1 MSDRTRYPVQPRAVA
16 IAVMLACALAA
27 PTTVLAQAAAS
38 PADLAKEL
46 DALKARIAEL
56 ERALG
61 AVQAAPKP
69 QWGMT
74 PEQAA
79 EFNRIAV
86 KTEALED
93 QRDESGFKGLK
104 IHGVMDLPIVWNQ
117 NRKTFG
123 PQFLVGTGTD
133 SYSYDSSYMG
143 LAILD
148 IQKEMENGTRYRLT
162 LAPQRGAG
170 AVALGSIVHEA
181 SVSVPLTS
189 DKVRLLAGQVPDW
202 SGYEFLPANQN
213 KLVTHNLLFDFTLPT
228 TYTGVGAEIT
238 VDKWIIKSLVGAM
251 NASRKGPNN
260 RFPMIAYRGDYARG
274 EFLGFGFAGVH
285 GKAVNF
291 GDANGNDSFLNLFEV
306 DGWYTRGDLSLN
318 GQISYGRQN
327 GAAITLD
334 PVTGGAR
341 TATWWGL
348 SALAGYKL
356 TPRLEASARRLP
368 QQQAQRRRPARLR
381 AGRCPQRHR
390 PGPGRR
396 SGGRHQP
403 CGGGPRTQLP
413 VQREHD
419 AQGRVPARPREP
431 AGVRGP
437 GGRPL
442 PQEQQPVRHPG
453 RRELLIPRLPQP
465 SRRAPAGGRAE
476 NAGHD
481 LARPHLLA

>member
-1 MSDRTRYPVQPRAVA
+1 MPSRPSNAVQLRTV
-16 IAVMLACALAA
+16 ALAA
-27 PTTVLAQAAAS
+27 AMAFAAVAPATVFAQAAPSA
-38 PADLAKEL
+38 ADL
-46 DALKARIAEL
+46 
-56 ERALG
+56 

-86 KTEALED
+86 KAEALED

-104 IHGVMDLPIVWNQ
+104 IHGVIDVPIVWNQ

-133 SYSYDSSYMG
+133 GYSYDSSYMG

-148 IQKEMENGTRYRLT
+148 IQKETENGTKYRLT

-189 DKVRLLAGQVPDW
+189 DKFRMLAGQVPDW

-228 TYTGVGAEIT
+228 TYTGVGTEIT
-238 VDKWIIKSLVGAM
+238 VDKWIIKSMVGAM

-260 RFPMIAYRGDYARG
+260 RWPMIAYRGDYARG

-291 GDANGNDSFLNLFEV
+291 GSANGDDSFLNLFEV
-306 DGWYTRGDLSLN
+306 DGWYTRGDLTLN

-341 TATWWGL
+341 TASWWGL

-356 TPRLEASARRLP
+356 TPRLEAIARADYINNERN
-368 QQQAQRRRPARLR
+368 
-381 AGRCPQRHR
+381 
-390 PGPGRR
+390 
-396 SGGRHQP
+396 
-403 CGGGPRTQLP
+403 GGGLLGYVLADGRNGIGPDPAGDPEIGANRYAVALGLNYLFNENTTFKVEYRLDRASLP
-413 VQREHD
+413 VFED
-419 AQGRVPARPREP
+419 
-431 AGVRGP
+431 
-437 GGRPL
+437 L
-442 PQEQQPVRHPG
+442 
-453 RRELLIPRLPQP
+453 
-465 SRRAPAGGRAE
+465 AGGPFRKNNNLFATQVVVSF
-476 NAGHD
+476 
-481 LARPHLLA
+481 